1 MSKELD
7 LRPDLYCRSI
17 VQVPFEKLASLGVV
31 NICIDVDN
39 TLALRDS
46 SIVNNEILTAL
57 DEAQKCGYIKKICV
71 VSNIIFGAN
80 RAKRVENIAQQLNTP
95 HFFAARFW
103 HRKPGPKPFLEA
115 MKMMESQ
122 PQNTAII
129 GDQIY
134 TDILGGKRLG
144 LFTVLVK
151 PLGPDHWATRLTN
164 RRKREERILRD
175 IRLYQ
180 QVKEKT
186 T

>member
-7 LRPDLYCRSI
+7 LKPDIYCKD
-17 VQVPFEKLASLGVV
+17 VTQVPFAELHSRGID

-46 SIVNNEILTAL
+46 YTVNSKILTTL
-57 DEAQKCGYIKKICV
+57 EEARKCGYIKNICV
-71 VSNIIFGAN
+71 VSNIIFGAK
-80 RAKRVENIAQQLNTP
+80 RAKRVEEIAKQLNTP

-115 MKMMESQ
+115 MKMMDSQ

-129 GDQIY
+129 GDQIF

-151 PLGPDHWATRLTN
+151 PLGPDHWCTALTN
-164 RRKREERILRD
+164 RRKREEYILREM
-175 IRLYQ
+175 RLHHHK
-180 QVKEKT
+180 KEQ
-186 T
+186 